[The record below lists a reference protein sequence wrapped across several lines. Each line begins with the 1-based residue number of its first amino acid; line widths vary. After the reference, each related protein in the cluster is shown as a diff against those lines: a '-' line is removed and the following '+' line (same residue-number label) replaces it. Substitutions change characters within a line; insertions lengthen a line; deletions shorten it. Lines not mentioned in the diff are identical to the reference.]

1 LAVECR
7 RIIGL
12 GVELK
17 ENLHGNCRTNRS
29 ESPEFQE
36 SPGPRTAEG
45 KAVSRYNALKSGL
58 DAQSMVI
65 PGESAE
71 ELERLVENYRREH
84 RQASPTEQFLV
95 DAMVAADWQLRRLR
109 AIEAELWKQEGLAA
123 GGFAEA
129 YTLDRAFSR
138 LHRRMDAAERSMY
151 KALKEL
157 QKMRKGK
164 EEDEA
169 EEAIPELG
177 SLCAGQNRHGVENER
192 VSQERRQRL
201 HPDPESCVASR
212 EAAIEA

>member
-1 LAVECR
+1 MATAAQIAANR
-7 RIIGL
+7 RNSQ
-12 GVELK
+12 K
-17 ENLHGNCRTNRS
+17 
-29 ESPEFQE
+29 
-36 SPGPRTAEG
+36 SPGPRTPEG

-84 RQASPTEQFLV
+84 RPASPTEQFLV

-169 EEAIPELG
+169 EEAIAELG
-177 SLCAGQNRHGVENER
+177 SFGQRIAEIESAGAGRNRQECPMHSTGTVGGPGGERDAER
-192 VSQERRQRL
+192 VVGGQE
-201 HPDPESCVASR
+201 PGTEG
-212 EAAIEA
+212 